1 MAAIFNYFS
10 CKGDAWNCRCLRVTI
25 RVGFCWEV
33 EWKTQDSDETD
44 LLCWG
49 APGLNLGNGEFD
61 VDIMEENV

>member
-1 MAAIFNYFS
+1 MSGGASSWS
-10 CKGDAWNCRCLRVTI
+10 CA
-25 RVGFCWEV
+25 WEV